1 MRLPSAGVEGVAPPP
16 DMSPMTRTA
25 VIINRQS
32 GTVRSMGEEQVRAVT
47 ATALPQAEIALVDG
61 SEVDDAIRRAI
72 AAGGLSRLVIGGG
85 DGTLA
90 SAAGL
95 VAGSGIALGIL
106 PLGTMN
112 MVAKTIG
119 MAPGLADALKQLEDA
134 ETREVDAARAGGRL
148 FLHHVSFGLQPR
160 LVRLRE
166 KLGYRSRLTKM
177 LAGLRALAAVL
188 VDPRALRLVVNTGS
202 APQELRTSAL
212 IVSNNVY
219 EDAMIPR
226 QRRLDEGILG
236 VYVLA
241 PMSLGVFLHLAF
253 DLLRGRWRD
262 NLNVSESRA
271 SAVQILARRRLGR
284 KSRSIKATLD
294 GELALFDLP
303 LTIESQPR
311 ALRMLVPRAG
321 PL

>member
-1 MRLPSAGVEGVAPPP
+1 MGVEGAGPMP
-16 DMSPMTRTA
+16 DMSPMERTA

-32 GTVRSMGEEQVRAVT
+32 GTVRSMGEEAVRALV
-47 ATALPQAEIALVDG
+47 ADALPQACIALVDG
-61 SEVDDAIRRAI
+61 REVDDRIRAFV
-72 AAGGLSRLVIGGG
+72 AEGGLVRLIVGGG

-95 VAGSGIALGIL
+95 LAGTGIALGVL

-119 MAPGLADALKQLEDA
+119 MAPALGDALAQMKDA
-134 ETREVDAARAGGRL
+134 DVRQVDAARAGGRL

-160 LVRLRE
+160 LVKIRE

-188 VDPRALRLVVNTGS
+188 IAPRALRLVLETGG
-202 APQELRTSAL
+202 APREVRSSAL

-236 VYVLA
+236 VYALA

-262 NLNVSESRA
+262 NLNVTEDRA
-271 SAVQILARRRLGR
+271 SEVRILARRRFGR

-303 LTIESQPR
+303 LAITSEPG
-311 ALRMLVPRAG
+311 ALCMLVPRAAAA
-321 PL
+321 